1 PYHWLTTLDAL
12 GAPDATVTG
21 DIPTSAVFTKGS
33 ARTYAAHNHGATA
46 RTVTFPDGKTL
57 TVPAR
62 STATGTGSGT
72 TDPDPA
78 PDPDPEPPTG
88 STSQPRS
95 GATLTTATDRT
106 AGSDTIASAGATNHA
121 ATPYRPPLYE
131 VRGVN
136 GTLTPGAQTAFRLQ
150 VDAGTTVGLGQQAR
164 VSYDLTGDGDFER
177 TETYHYFA
185 TDPVTGWEEYT
196 QARGLKAATGTP
208 GDLKG
213 GTVRL
218 EVWSA
223 IGNGTSQL
231 RTGTDGSVGEIP
243 CCGSRETRGGG
254 PGRRAGARRA
264 VRAAAGSSRRS
275 GRAAGGP
282 DAALGA
288 HREVVAAQEAVRAVG
303 VEQPVE
309 RGQVLGG
316 EGTGGAVPQAPEAAE
331 GVRADRRVFGGA
343 DVHGEGPRAGGRE
356 SGVRQQPPPVGAA
369 VGHPLGVQPLA
380 RGVTAFLQA
389 G

>member
-1 PYHWLTTLDAL
+1 HLGREKDAIRRNIAEMERENGGPAVEWRDLLWEFESFADPAKAKAKWDAGHAGYTPEEGESKAHTYHWLTTLDAL

-46 RTVTFPDGKTL
+46 RTVTFSDGKTL

-72 TDPDPA
+72 TDPDPD

-88 STSQPRS
+88 STFQLRS
-95 GATLTTATDRT
+95 GGPPAASTSHPPRGAPRPAATDGT
-106 AGSDTIASAGATNHA
+106 AGAATIPSAGGTNHDG
-121 ATPYRPPLYE
+121 TPYRPLVYE

-231 RTGTDGSVGEIP
+231 RTGTDRSVLVI
-243 CCGSRETRGGG
+243 
-254 PGRRAGARRA
+254 
-264 VRAAAGSSRRS
+264 
-275 GRAAGGP
+275 
-282 DAALGA
+282 
-288 HREVVAAQEAVRAVG
+288 
-303 VEQPVE
+303 
-309 RGQVLGG
+309 
-316 EGTGGAVPQAPEAAE
+316 
-331 GVRADRRVFGGA
+331 
-343 DVHGEGPRAGGRE
+343 
-356 SGVRQQPPPVGAA
+356 
-369 VGHPLGVQPLA
+369 
-380 RGVTAFLQA
+380 
-389 G
+389 